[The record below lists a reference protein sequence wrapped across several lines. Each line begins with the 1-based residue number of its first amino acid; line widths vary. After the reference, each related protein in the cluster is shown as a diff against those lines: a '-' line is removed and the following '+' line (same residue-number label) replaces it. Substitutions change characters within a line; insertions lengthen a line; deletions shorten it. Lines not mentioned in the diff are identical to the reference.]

1 MWNLGLLP
9 EEALEDGYA
18 GAQLGMECTG
28 TISAVGPEVEG
39 LAVGDKVVAFVSGGF
54 ASHVVAPA
62 FAVSPLP
69 AGLTLEA
76 AATLPVAFMT
86 AYYSLVHL
94 AQLKRGETVLV
105 HGGAGAVGLA
115 ALQVARLCG
124 ARLIATAGSEEK
136 RALLR
141 DLGADVVLNS
151 RTLAFADEVA
161 AETLGQ
167 GVDVVL
173 NSLAGEAMIR
183 SMDCLRP
190 FGRFVELG
198 KRDFYANTHL
208 GLRPFRR
215 NISYFGVDIDQL
227 IVEHRR
233 LTQRL
238 FGELVALFAQGE
250 LTPLPYRV
258 FEGERVGDAFRL
270 MQRSGHIG
278 KIVIRPAT
286 AATDAEAAGRFP
298 VDAAGQHVVIGGTS
312 GFGLATAGWLA
323 SRGAT
328 QLVLASRSGQLSN
341 DAGLEVDALRQA
353 GVDVCVAAVDVTDG
367 PALQRLLR
375 SLAARGPI
383 KGIVH
388 AAMVLDDRLIE
399 NMDREAIDT
408 VLQPKVTG
416 AIHLTEA
423 ARDLSLDYLV
433 FYSSA
438 TTLLGNPGQFNY
450 VAANGFLEGLAQQ
463 GRLQGLPTLTVA
475 WGGIEDAGYLSR
487 NLSANASLRK
497 RFASSMI
504 TAAVALDALDL
515 ACDSEGRLTTATLA
529 IARID
534 WAMARRELVVTRAPS
549 FAGVVPAAGARQ
561 STSTAATLEKL
572 KLMSIDQASES
583 LLEVVVE
590 EIARVLRLPA
600 KEIDRHRPLAEIGM
614 DSLMMLELRS
624 TVEDTLQV
632 DLPIMSLANGI
643 TPADVARRI
652 ATLVVGGDNNGG
664 GGGETG
670 SAVTGALAALSAS
683 HVAGDVEAMDPEA
696 REAGVRAVMERTR
709 RLEGPL

>member
-1 MWNLGLLP
+1 LTN
-9 EEALEDGYA
+9 EA
-18 GAQLGMECTG
+18 
-28 TISAVGPEVEG
+28 S
-39 LAVGDKVVAFVSGGF
+39 
-54 ASHVVAPA
+54 
-62 FAVSPLP
+62 
-69 AGLTLEA
+69 
-76 AATLPVAFMT
+76 
-86 AYYSLVHL
+86 
-94 AQLKRGETVLV
+94 
-105 HGGAGAVGLA
+105 
-115 ALQVARLCG
+115 LQV
-124 ARLIATAGSEEK
+124 E
-136 RALLR
+136 
-141 DLGADVVLNS
+141 
-151 RTLAFADEVA
+151 
-161 AETLGQ
+161 
-167 GVDVVL
+167 
-173 NSLAGEAMIR
+173 
-183 SMDCLRP
+183 
-190 FGRFVELG
+190 
-198 KRDFYANTHL
+198 
-208 GLRPFRR
+208 
-215 NISYFGVDIDQL
+215 
-227 IVEHRR
+227 
-233 LTQRL
+233 
-238 FGELVALFAQGE
+238 
-250 LTPLPYRV
+250 
-258 FEGERVGDAFRL
+258 
-270 MQRSGHIG
+270 
-278 KIVIRPAT
+278 
-286 AATDAEAAGRFP
+286 
-298 VDAAGQHVVIGGTS
+298 
-312 GFGLATAGWLA
+312 
-323 SRGAT
+323 
-328 QLVLASRSGQLSN
+328 
-341 DAGLEVDALRQA
+341 ALRQA
-353 GVDVCVAAVDVTDG
+353 GVDVRVAAVDVTDG
-367 PALQRLLR
+367 PALHQFLR
-375 SLAARGPI
+375 SLADRGPI

-416 AIHLTEA
+416 ALHLTEA
-423 ARDLSLDYLV
+423 ARDLSLDYLM

-463 GRLQGLPTLTVA
+463 GRLRGLPTLAVA

-504 TAAVALDALDL
+504 TAAAALDALDL
-515 ACDSEGRLTTATLA
+515 ACDTKGRLTTATLA

-572 KLMSIDQASES
+572 KVMSIDQASES

-664 GGGETG
+664 VRGETG
-670 SAVTGALAALSAS
+670 SMVTGALAALSAS
-683 HVAGDVEAMDPEA
+683 HVTGDVEAMDPEA